1 MERLKTMSNRW
12 IIKKASSKYK
22 SNKHKIIKIRTKK
35 SYVPPYDPKIG
46 FWENDNN
53 IINPTKPSEN
63 KISPKP
69 TKNQP
74 FILSPVGLIMLSI
87 MLLYISTIFIFILS
101 IIFHNNL

>member
-12 IIKKASSKYK
+12 IIKKVSSKHK

-35 SYVPPYDPKIG
+35 PYIPPYDPKIG

-53 IINPTKPSEN
+53 IINPTKPSKN
-63 KISPKP
+63 KIPSKP

-74 FILSPVGLIMLSI
+74 FILSPVGLIMLFI
-87 MLLYISTIFIFILS
+87 MLSYMFTIFVFILS
-101 IIFHNNL
+101 IFL